1 MPYEFYLESE
11 NEKRMFTE
19 KNWREMQEYITN
31 FPHYKV
37 NDRLYYI
44 FENDERKKAAV
55 PGILS
60 KIANSNNIY
69 THPCIGFNSASVLIS
84 VVGDNDVDRYLYDFV
99 VWCQKRMFTKET
111 LEEMHKYISNNLPH
125 FHIEDWF
132 YYIFKD
138 NNDYKIF
145 SNSFFH
151 T

>member
-19 KNWREMQEYITN
+19 KNWRKMQEYITN
-31 FPHYKV
+31 FSHYKV

-60 KIANSNNIY
+60 KIANNNNIY

-99 VWCQKRMFTKET
+99 VWCQKRYPSQLYELSEPVPPEDLLDDEEEIT
-111 LEEMHKYISNNLPH
+111 LIS
-125 FHIEDWF
+125 
-132 YYIFKD
+132 
-138 NNDYKIF
+138 
-145 SNSFFH
+145 
-151 T
+151 